1 MVVALMTKPLYLLI
15 GRSASGKTTIA
26 NILEEKYGYK
36 SVSSYTTRPQ
46 RYDGEVG
53 HTFVDDATFDQLGEL
68 AGFVEY
74 NGYRYGTT
82 MQQVD
87 DADIY
92 VIDPVGAEYLL
103 DKYTDR
109 QICIIYFD
117 ASVPTRIHR
126 MKNRGDS
133 DNAIINRL
141 LQDEEYDWQVKLE
154 STAWKQVNL
163 ENKYVEVF
171 RVDANERQADVL
183 EQVLYYI
190 RKFNG
195 DDYE

>member
-1 MVVALMTKPLYLLI
+1 MTNPLYLLI
-15 GRSASGKTTIA
+15 GKSASGKTTIS

-36 SVSSYTTRPQ
+36 AVSSYTTRP
-46 RYDGEVG
+46 RRSNGEVG
-53 HTFVDDATFDQLGEL
+53 HIFVDDATFDQLGEL

-74 NGYRYGTT
+74 NGFRYGTT

-103 DKYTDR
+103 DKYTNR
-109 QICIIYFD
+109 PVCIIYFD
-117 ASVPTRIHR
+117 TSVPTRIRR
-126 MKNRGDS
+126 MIYRGDM
-133 DNAIINRL
+133 DNTIIHRL
-141 LQDEEYDWQVKLE
+141 LQDEEYDWQSKLE
-154 STAWKQVNL
+154 SLVWKQVNL
-163 ENKYVEVF
+163 EKKHIEVF
-171 RVDANERQADVL
+171 RVDANKKQSDVL

-195 DDYE
+195 DNDD

>member
-1 MVVALMTKPLYLLI
+1 MTKPLYLLI

-26 NILEEKYGYK
+26 NILEEKYDYK
-36 SVSSYTTRPQ
+36 SISSYTTRPP
-46 RYDGEVG
+46 RYDGEEG
-53 HTFVDDATFDQLGEL
+53 HIFVDDAVFDQLGEL

-87 DADIY
+87 EADIY
-92 VIDPVGAEYLL
+92 VIDPIGAEYLL

-109 QICIIYFD
+109 PICIIYFD
-117 ASVPTRIHR
+117 ASIPTRIHR
-126 MKNRGDS
+126 MVDRGDS
-133 DNAIINRL
+133 DNAIIRRL
-141 LQDEEYDWQVKLE
+141 LQDEEYDWQSKLE
-154 STAWKQVNL
+154 STAWKQINL
-163 ENKYVEVF
+163 EKKIVEVF
-171 RVDANERQADVL
+171 RVDANKLQSDVI

-195 DDYE
+195 DNDE

>member
-1 MVVALMTKPLYLLI
+1 MTKPLYLLI
-15 GRSASGKTTIA
+15 GKSASGKTTIA
-26 NILEEKYGYK
+26 NTLTEKYGYK

-53 HTFVDDATFDQLGEL
+53 HIFVDDTTFDQLGEL

-92 VIDPVGAEYLL
+92 IIDPIGTEYLI

-109 QICIIYFD
+109 PICIIYFD
-117 ASVPTRIHR
+117 ASIPTRIHR
-126 MKNRGDS
+126 MIDRGDS
-133 DNAIINRL
+133 DNSIIRRL
-141 LQDEEYDWQVKLE
+141 LQDEEYDWQSKLE
-154 STAWKQVNL
+154 SMAWKQLNL
-163 ENKYVEVF
+163 EKKFVEVF
-171 RVDANERQADVL
+171 RVDANRQQSDVL
-183 EQVLYYI
+183 EQVLYNM

>member
-1 MVVALMTKPLYLLI
+1 MTKPLYLLI

-53 HTFVDDATFDQLGEL
+53 HIFIDDETFDQLGEL

-74 NGYRYGTT
+74 NGYRYATT

-87 DADIY
+87 EADIY
-92 VIDPVGAEYLL
+92 VIDPIGTEYLL
-103 DKYTDR
+103 DKYVDR
-109 QICIIYFD
+109 PICIIYFD
-117 ASVPTRIHR
+117 TSIPTRINR
-126 MKNRGDS
+126 MIDRGDS
-133 DNAIINRL
+133 DDEIIKRL
-141 LQDEEYDWQVKLE
+141 LQDEEYDWQSRLE
-154 STAWKQVNL
+154 LMVDKQVNV
-163 ENKYVEVF
+163 ENKYVDIF
-171 RVDANERQADVL
+171 RINANKQQSDVL
-183 EQVLYYI
+183 AQVLYCI
-190 RKFNG
+190 GKFNG

>member
-1 MVVALMTKPLYLLI
+1 MTKPLYLLI

-26 NILEEKYGYK
+26 NMLEEKYGYK

-53 HTFVDDATFDQLGEL
+53 HIFIDDSTFDQLGEL

-87 DADIY
+87 EADIY
-92 VIDPVGAEYLL
+92 VIDPIGAEYLL

-109 QICIIYFD
+109 PICIIYFD
-117 ASVPTRIHR
+117 ASIPTRIHR
-126 MKNRGDS
+126 MIYRGDT
-133 DNAIINRL
+133 DRVIVRRL
-141 LQDEEYDWQVKLE
+141 LQDEEYDWQNKLE
-154 STAWKQVNL
+154 SMAWKQVNL
-163 ENKYVEVF
+163 ENKRVEVF
-171 RVDANERQADVL
+171 RVDANRQQSDVL
-183 EQVLYYI
+183 KQVLHYM

-195 DDYE
+195 DDDA

>member
-1 MVVALMTKPLYLLI
+1 MTKPLYLLI

-26 NILEEKYGYK
+26 NMLAEKYGYQ
-36 SVSSYTTRPQ
+36 SVSSYTTRPP
-46 RYDGEVG
+46 RYDGEEG
-53 HTFVDDATFDQLGEL
+53 HIFVDDTAFDQLGEL

-87 DADIY
+87 EADIY

-109 QICIIYFD
+109 PICIIYFD
-117 ASVPTRIHR
+117 ASIPTRIHR
-126 MKNRGDS
+126 MIDRGDS
-133 DNAIINRL
+133 DNAIIRRL
-141 LQDEEYDWQVKLE
+141 LQDEEYDWQSKLE
-154 STAWKQVNL
+154 STVWKQVNL
-163 ENKYVEVF
+163 ENKHIEVF
-171 RVDANERQADVL
+171 RVDSNKRQADVL

>member
-1 MVVALMTKPLYLLI
+1 MTKPLYLLI

-46 RYDGEVG
+46 RYDGEIG
-53 HTFVDDATFDQLGEL
+53 HIFIDDEAFNKLGDL

-92 VIDPVGAEYLL
+92 VIDPIGAEYLL

-109 QICIIYFD
+109 PICIIYFD
-117 ASVPTRIHR
+117 TSVPTRIHR
-126 MKNRGDS
+126 MVDRGDG
-133 DNAIINRL
+133 DHAIIKRL
-141 LQDEEYDWQVKLE
+141 LQDEEYDWQIKLE
-154 STAWKQVNL
+154 STVWKQVNL
-163 ENKYVEVF
+163 ESKCVEMF
-171 RVDANERQADVL
+171 RVDANHSQYDVL
-183 EQVLYYI
+183 KQVLYYI

-195 DDYE
+195 DYYE

>member
-1 MVVALMTKPLYLLI
+1 MTKPLYLLI

-26 NILEEKYGYK
+26 NMLTEKYGYK
-36 SVSSYTTRPQ
+36 SVSSYTTRPP

-53 HTFVDDATFDQLGEL
+53 HIFIDESTFDQLGEL

-82 MQQVD
+82 MQQVN

-109 QICIIYFD
+109 PICILYFD
-117 ASVPTRIHR
+117 ASIPTRIHR
-126 MKNRGDS
+126 MVDRGDS
-133 DNAIINRL
+133 DNAIIRRL
-141 LQDEEYDWQVKLE
+141 LQDEEYDWQSKLE
-154 STAWKQVNL
+154 SMAWKQINL
-163 ENKYVEVF
+163 EKKCVEAF
-171 RVDANERQADVL
+171 RVDANKQQSDVL

-190 RKFNG
+190 RRFNG
-195 DDYE
+195 EGYE

>member
-1 MVVALMTKPLYLLI
+1 MTKPLYLLI

-26 NILEEKYGYK
+26 NMLTEKYGYQ
-36 SVSSYTTRPQ
+36 SVSSYTTRPA
-46 RYDGEVG
+46 RYNGEVG
-53 HTFVDDATFDQLGEL
+53 HIFVDDETFDQLGEL

-92 VIDPVGAEYLL
+92 VIDPIGAEYLL

-109 QICIIYFD
+109 PICIIYFD
-117 ASVPTRIHR
+117 ASIPTRIHR
-126 MKNRGDS
+126 MVDRGDS
-133 DNAIINRL
+133 DNAIIRRL
-141 LQDEEYDWQVKLE
+141 LQDEEYDWKSKLE
-154 STAWKQVNL
+154 SMVWKQVNL

-171 RVDANERQADVL
+171 RADANKRQSDVL
-183 EQVLYYI
+183 AQVLYYI
-190 RKFNG
+190 RRFNG

>member
-1 MVVALMTKPLYLLI
+1 MTKPLYLLI

-26 NILEEKYGYK
+26 NMLTEKYGYK
-36 SVSSYTTRPQ
+36 SVSSYTTRPP

-53 HTFVDDATFDQLGEL
+53 HIFIDESTFDQLGEL

-82 MQQVD
+82 MQQVN

-109 QICIIYFD
+109 PICILYFD
-117 ASVPTRIHR
+117 ASIPTRIHR
-126 MKNRGDS
+126 MVDRGDS
-133 DNAIINRL
+133 DNAIIRRL
-141 LQDEEYDWQVKLE
+141 LQDEEYDWQSKLE
-154 STAWKQVNL
+154 SMAWKQINL
-163 ENKYVEVF
+163 EKKCVEAF
-171 RVDANERQADVL
+171 RVDANKQQSDVL
-183 EQVLYYI
+183 EHVLYYI
-190 RKFNG
+190 RRFNG
-195 DDYE
+195 EGYE

>member
-1 MVVALMTKPLYLLI
+1 MTKPLFLLI

-26 NILEEKYGYK
+26 NILEEKYEYK

-53 HTFVDDATFDQLGEL
+53 HIFIDDATFDQLGEL

-87 DADIY
+87 ETDIY
-92 VIDPVGAEYLL
+92 VIDPIGAEYLL
-103 DKYTDR
+103 DKYKDR
-109 QICIIYFD
+109 PICIIYFD
-117 ASVPTRIHR
+117 ASIPTRIYR
-126 MKNRGDS
+126 MLDRGDS
-133 DNAIINRL
+133 DNAIIRRL
-141 LQDEEYDWQVKLE
+141 LQDEEYDWQIKLE
-154 STAWKQVNL
+154 STVWKQVNL
-163 ENKYVEVF
+163 ENKNIEIC
-171 RVDANERQADVL
+171 RVNANSRQSDVL
-183 EQVLYYI
+183 AQVLYYI

-195 DDYE
+195 DYYE

>member
-1 MVVALMTKPLYLLI
+1 MTKPLFLLC

-26 NILEEKYGYK
+26 NMLEEKYSYK
-36 SVSSYTTRPQ
+36 SVWSYTTRPQ
-46 RYDGEVG
+46 RYDGEEG
-53 HTFVDDATFDQLGEL
+53 HIFVDDKAFDHLGEL

-92 VIDPVGAEYLL
+92 VIDPIGAEYLL
-103 DKYTDR
+103 NKYTDR
-109 QICIIYFD
+109 PICIIYFD
-117 ASVPTRIHR
+117 TSIPTRIYR
-126 MKNRGDS
+126 MVDRGDG
-133 DNAIINRL
+133 DHAIIKRL
-141 LQDEEYDWQVKLE
+141 LQDEEYDWHSKLE
-154 STAWKQVNL
+154 SIVWKQVNL
-163 ENKYVEVF
+163 EKKCVEMF
-171 RVDANERQADVL
+171 RVDANKKQADVL
-183 EQVLYYI
+183 EQVLYNI

>member
-1 MVVALMTKPLYLLI
+1 MAKPLCLLI

-26 NILEEKYGYK
+26 NMLEEQYGYK
-36 SVSSYTTRPQ
+36 SVWSYTTRPK
-46 RYDGEVG
+46 RYNGEGG
-53 HTFVDDATFDQLGEL
+53 HIFVDDEYFDQLGEL

-74 NGYRYGTT
+74 NSYRYGTT

-103 DKYTDR
+103 NKYTHR
-109 QICIIYFD
+109 PICIIYFD
-117 ASVPTRIHR
+117 TSIPTRIYR
-126 MKNRGDS
+126 MRYRGDS
-133 DNAIINRL
+133 DQAILNRL
-141 LQDEEYDWQVKLE
+141 LQDEEYDWQIKLE
-154 STAWKQVNL
+154 SMVWKQVNL
-163 ENKYVEVF
+163 ENKCVEMF
-171 RVDANERQADVL
+171 RVDANKTQSEVL
-183 EQVLYYI
+183 EQVLYQI

>member
-1 MVVALMTKPLYLLI
+1 MTKPLYLLI

-26 NILEEKYGYK
+26 NILEEKYDYK
-36 SVSSYTTRPQ
+36 SISSYTTRPP
-46 RYDGEVG
+46 RYDGEEG
-53 HTFVDDATFDQLGEL
+53 HIFVDDATFDKLGEL

-87 DADIY
+87 EADIY
-92 VIDPVGAEYLL
+92 VIDPIGAEYLL

-109 QICIIYFD
+109 PICIIYFD
-117 ASVPTRIHR
+117 ASIPTRIHR
-126 MKNRGDS
+126 MVDRGDS
-133 DNAIINRL
+133 DNAIIRRL
-141 LQDEEYDWQVKLE
+141 LQDEEYDWQSKLE
-154 STAWKQVNL
+154 STVWKQINL
-163 ENKYVEVF
+163 EKKCVEVF
-171 RVDANERQADVL
+171 RVDANKLQSDVI

-195 DDYE
+195 DNYE